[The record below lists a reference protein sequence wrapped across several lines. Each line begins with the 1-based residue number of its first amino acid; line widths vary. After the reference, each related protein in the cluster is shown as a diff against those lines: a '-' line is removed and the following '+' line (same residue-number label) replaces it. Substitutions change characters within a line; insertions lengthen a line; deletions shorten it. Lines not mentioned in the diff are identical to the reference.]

1 MRARPA
7 PPGDPLN
14 KGRPV
19 SSIAIIDHGAGNLV
33 SVVNAFTTIGE
44 RPIVVTEPGQLAGV
58 SGVVLPGVGA
68 TSPAMDR
75 LSATGLDAW
84 LRTWDGPL
92 LGVCVGLQLLFDS
105 SDEDGQ
111 PCLGL
116 IQGTVEALNGRPLPH
131 MGWNDVDHTEDPLF
145 AGIPSGEPFYFVHS
159 YAPVPRRS
167 NEIIATADHGGS
179 FVAGAR
185 CGNRVG
191 VQFHPER
198 SGAAGLHV
206 LANFAETVAQVR
218 RAA

>member
-1 MRARPA
+1 
-7 PPGDPLN
+7 
-14 KGRPV
+14 V

-44 RPIVVTEPGQLAGV
+44 QPIIVTEPDQLAGV

-68 TSPAMDR
+68 TGPAMDR
-75 LSATGLDAW
+75 LSATGLDDW

-92 LGVCVGLQLLFDS
+92 LGICVGFQLLFDT

-116 IQGTVEALNGRPLPH
+116 IGGIVEELDAATLPH
-131 MGWNDVDHTEDPLF
+131 MGWNDVRHRDDPLF

-159 YAPVPRRS
+159 YAPVPDRGD
-167 NEIIATADHGGS
+167 EIIATANHGGI
-179 FVAGAR
+179 FIAAAR
-185 CGNRVG
+185 SGNRVG

-198 SGAAGLHV
+198 SGPAGLHL
-206 LANFAETVAQVR
+206 LANFASSVAQAR
-218 RAA
+218 RVA